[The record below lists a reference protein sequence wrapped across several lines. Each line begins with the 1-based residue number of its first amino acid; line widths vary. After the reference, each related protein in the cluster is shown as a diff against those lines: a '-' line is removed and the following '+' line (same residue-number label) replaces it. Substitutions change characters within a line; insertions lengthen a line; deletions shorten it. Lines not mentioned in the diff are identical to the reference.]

1 MNKRLI
7 IILLCDACLFATGIL
22 GIFVPNALLS
32 NWYSLLTV
40 LMFAFSFILP
50 LMCNSLQVGNK
61 NSSSDLDL
69 MLMDNNDYSGSMVE
83 KGKSVSWLV
92 MAIFLTLGYSIPF
105 LLWRKSLMQLTNMAF
120 AMGGGTLILI
130 SIGVF
135 IKFVLLSSSS

>member
-40 LMFAFSFILP
+40 LMFAFSFVLP
-50 LMCNSLQVGNK
+50 LMCNSLQVGGNK
-61 NSSSDLDL
+61 NSSDLDL
-69 MLMDNNDYSGSMVE
+69 MLMDDFSSGNDLVE

-105 LLWRKSLMQLTNMAF
+105 LLWRKSLMKLTNMAF